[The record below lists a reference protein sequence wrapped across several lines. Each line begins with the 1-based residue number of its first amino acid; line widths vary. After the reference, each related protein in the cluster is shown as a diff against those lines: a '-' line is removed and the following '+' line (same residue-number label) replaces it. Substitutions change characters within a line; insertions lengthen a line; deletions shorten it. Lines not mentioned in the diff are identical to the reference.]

1 MQSITSPISS
11 VLRALALNRAET
23 WGSSGIR
30 RGHNRGITR
39 GDIFFQGTRTLS
51 LSSSPPSLA
60 IFFSFSLVEE
70 RAFPVLCLLYTL
82 ESRNPTWAVFGRP
95 LSTIARPVHPRPSL
109 RSKKA
114 LDISFD
120 PTKEPFP
127 FFSLVIRFVRCLGR
141 KDLPGLGRHRGGPVL
156 LSPFLSVWPCL
167 SPIPLFPAS
176 LVSSPSPSHA
186 APPPSALTRQSK
198 GPNRGPHRR
207 KREREKREQTGG
219 AGRKAAGE
227 GGAGGLERTRSPF
240 TLLPGLGRYLSTVRR
255 RAHARAFASFFHRR
269 VPGSHKLACER
280 VYVHTSGRERV
291 GHVQG
296 VRGERKEKEKE
307 GKRETVASLVLRR
320 PRALHSTQRRANPMG
335 P

>member
-51 LSSSPPSLA
+51 LFLSPPSLA

-198 GPNRGPHRR
+198 GPNRGPRRR

-269 VPGSHKLACER
+269 VPGSRTNSRASAYTFIRADESVWDTYKACVER
-280 VYVHTSGRERV
+280 EKRKRKRER
-291 GHVQG
+291 G
-296 VRGERKEKEKE
+296 RR
-307 GKRETVASLVLRR
+307 LR
-320 PRALHSTQRRANPMG
+320 LSY
-335 P
+335 